1 MTKNDEEE
9 KSNERSALL
18 LNRPKFLI
26 PYCNHYHCEKKFH
39 IARPGNITRIIIIIN
54 VRKTNEAHSC
64 STALSQCNP
73 SPHPAKVF
81 SHNDNDDACD
91 VILMTM
97 MVLMTIV
104 LMTIVL
110 MTMVLMTMLMMMLMV
125 AHADEQKLSTC
136 PESNPSPP

>member
-1 MTKNDEEE
+1 MRK
-9 KSNERSALL
+9 KS
-18 LNRPKFLI
+18 
-26 PYCNHYHCEKKFH
+26 H

-64 STALSQCNP
+64 STALSQFNP

-97 MVLMTIV
+97 MVLM
-104 LMTIVL
+104 M
-110 MTMVLMTMLMMMLMV
+110 MVLMTMLMMMLMV